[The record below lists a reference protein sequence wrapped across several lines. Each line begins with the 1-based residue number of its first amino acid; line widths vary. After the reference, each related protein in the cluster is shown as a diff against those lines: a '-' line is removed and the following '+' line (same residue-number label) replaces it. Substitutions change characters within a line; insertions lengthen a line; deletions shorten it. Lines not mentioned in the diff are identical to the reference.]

1 MSVKGDGAVH
11 KPYQGVWNMVLAA
24 LMFAL
29 LGFFIKS
36 IPSGLSSLEIVF
48 LRNVCTLF
56 IIFPFFLVAPSKV
69 PSEGNLKWYAVKIFS
84 GLMAM
89 YCYYYALQTLPLSL
103 AVLLNNTAPLFI
115 PIVVVLLMKKFCSRR
130 TVMYM
135 LGGFLG
141 VVVILFNDDMS
152 LMNTSILIGLLAGFF
167 LAVSQ
172 VSVSA
177 IGCVGNPINIM
188 FYFMLS
194 TTIVS
199 FIILGFHCS
208 LPNFEQGFFLLAAGV
223 VTAVGGWASAQ
234 AFLVGLP
241 NKLAALN
248 YLTVPF
254 AFICGVVFLK
264 ESVSVQF
271 ILGSLMV
278 LFFSVLNLLDTKTKE
293 QCYD

>member
-1 MSVKGDGAVH
+1 MPVREESLVY
-11 KPYQGVWNMVLAA
+11 KPYQGVWHMVLAS

-48 LRNVCTLF
+48 LRNFCTLL
-56 IIFPFFLVAPSKV
+56 IIFPFFLVASSKI
-69 PSEGNLKWYAVKIFS
+69 PSESNLKWYVVKILS

-115 PIVVVLLMKKFCSRR
+115 PIVVALLMKRFCSRR
-130 TVMYM
+130 AGMYM

-141 VVVILFNDDMS
+141 VVFILFNDDMS

-172 VSVSA
+172 VSVSV

-194 TTIVS
+194 TTVVS
-199 FIILGFHCS
+199 FIILGFNCS
-208 LPNFEQGFFLLAAGV
+208 LPSFEQGMFLFAAGV

-234 AFLVGLP
+234 AFLVGMP

-254 AFICGVVFLK
+254 AFVCGVVFLK
-264 ESVSVQF
+264 ESISVQF
-271 ILGSLMV
+271 ILGTLLV
-278 LFFSVLNLLDTKTKE
+278 LFFSILNLLDTKTTE
-293 QCYD
+293 